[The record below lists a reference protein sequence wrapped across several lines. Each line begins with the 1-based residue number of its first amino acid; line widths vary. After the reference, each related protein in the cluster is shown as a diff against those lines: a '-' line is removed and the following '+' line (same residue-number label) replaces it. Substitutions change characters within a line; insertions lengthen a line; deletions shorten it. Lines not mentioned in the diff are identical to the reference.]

1 MNSYI
6 KRIAIVDDEQ
16 SFLNSIK
23 RMLSDFE
30 DYCIMTFDSPQQ
42 VLELLKED
50 IFYFAIVIS
59 DEKMPEIRGTDFIKI
74 LNDEYPHIVTMIMT
88 GYPSIESSMKAI
100 NSGNVFKYLTKP
112 IAENTLLSALKM
124 ASIES
129 DLRKTKY
136 VELLFQKCI

>member
-1 MNSYI
+1 MEDKMNSYI

-50 IFYFAIVIS
+50 IFY
-59 DEKMPEIRGTDFIKI
+59 
-74 LNDEYPHIVTMIMT
+74 LQ
-88 GYPSIESSMKAI
+88 
-100 NSGNVFKYLTKP
+100 L
-112 IAENTLLSALKM
+112 
-124 ASIES
+124 
-129 DLRKTKY
+129 
-136 VELLFQKCI
+136 